1 VGRGANASPA
11 SMSAG
16 VAMVAC
22 CYLSVQA
29 DGTHIYDGVGLGV
42 AEDDSAICP
51 VARRMFL
58 ALK

>member
-1 VGRGANASPA
+1 
-11 SMSAG
+11 MSAG